1 VLTKHVRLAAVSK
14 GHTGHERRCDLL
26 CLRLRAWRHMSSQEE
41 QLVWLAAQRFG
52 RDEELSGSWLR
63 VVITRRG
70 HRTRRDDLEPGN
82 LADVCQIAR
91 RKELVQQEVLCLGLQ
106 GSGQLRSPLTPS
118 H

>member
-1 VLTKHVRLAAVSK
+1 
-14 GHTGHERRCDLL
+14 
-26 CLRLRAWRHMSSQEE
+26 MSSQEE

-52 RDEELSGSWLR
+52 RDQELSSSWLGL
-63 VVITRRG
+63 VITRRG

-82 LADVCQIAR
+82 FAEVGQIAR
-91 RKELVQQEVLCLGLQ
+91 GEELVQQEVLCLGLQ